1 MLFKSKTTCFTIKN
15 DYDRE
20 TFSVI
25 SLNKLTLNELTQI
38 MTENQKLNK

>member
-1 MLFKSKTTCFTIKN
+1 MQEILFKTRKDRLLESKTTCFTLKS

-25 SLNKLTLNELTQI
+25 SLR
-38 MTENQKLNK
+38 